1 MFNKFPFIGWL
12 RVTHWT
18 AADYWGKQT
27 HRDTIE
33 EKNTTTGFS
42 HENLSVFTPIPRELK

>member
-1 MFNKFPFIGWL
+1 M
-12 RVTHWT
+12 THWT

-27 HRDTIE
+27 HRDTVR

-42 HENLSVFTPIPRELK
+42 HENLSVFTSKLKFKNQNRREILSKSK